1 MLCGARENRPFGLW
15 DHVQRESFVLGARG
29 VWCGESA
36 STAGRPSERVSE
48 RARRALG
55 SDAVSLLL
63 RVTAVRCTVVRVSF
77 VDFCFQKKKK
87 NSDESGRGLIILLWS
102 YHFVRFRVC
111 SSN

>member
-29 VWCGESA
+29 VWCGECA
-36 STAGRPSERVSE
+36 STAGRPSERMSE
-48 RARRALG
+48 RVRRALG

-63 RVTAVRCTVVRVSF
+63 RVTVVRCTVVRVSF
-77 VDFCFQKKKK
+77 VDFCFQKKK
-87 NSDESGRGLIILLWS
+87 NFFVESCRDFILLWS
-102 YHFVRFRVC
+102 YHFVGFRVC

>member
-29 VWCGESA
+29 VWCGECA

-77 VDFCFQKKKK
+77 VDFCFQKK
-87 NSDESGRGLIILLWS
+87 NFFDESCRDLIILLWS
-102 YHFVRFRVC
+102 YHFVGFRVC